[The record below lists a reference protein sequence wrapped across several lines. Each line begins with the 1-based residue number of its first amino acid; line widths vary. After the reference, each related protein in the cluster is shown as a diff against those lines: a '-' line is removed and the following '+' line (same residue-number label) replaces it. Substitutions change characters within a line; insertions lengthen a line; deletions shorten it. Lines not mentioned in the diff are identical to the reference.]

1 MVAALT
7 TSAGMIPSSAQAR
20 LSFWRETIARSLL
33 IAPAVAGLSLAA
45 GPFVVS
51 SRASAARRVGGKTWC
66 VLGDARM
73 APDPL
78 SGQGLLWAL
87 DDAALVAN
95 CFLRSQPDC
104 IADELK
110 SRSQANLPDHCK
122 AAASIYG
129 AERRFA
135 GAPFWSSSRFT
146 PPG

>member
-1 MVAALT
+1 
-7 TSAGMIPSSAQAR
+7 
-20 LSFWRETIARSLL
+20 
-33 IAPAVAGLSLAA
+33 
-45 GPFVVS
+45 
-51 SRASAARRVGGKTWC
+51 
-66 VLGDARM
+66 M

-110 SRSQANLPDHCK
+110 SRSQANLRDHCK
-122 AAASIYG
+122 AAASIYR

-135 GAPFWSSSRFT
+135 GAPFWSNATSM
-146 PPG
+146 PPDARP